1 MKNKIFNTGILVLCC
16 VINFNIAYAQNDSL
30 KNNESDKTTMNDN
43 SDTAYSVE
51 DCSYSYIITGKTGD
65 SLKGKIRNYVFHK
78 KFEDIS
84 LIVINKNGDLNL
96 LNSSGESV
104 SSSLKYAEELR
115 ITTGSNTGIGIIAGT
130 VVGALV
136 GLGIGA
142 VTDNNCTDNS
152 LFHMELGKPF
162 GAGIGALIGGIVG
175 GVIGNQAK
183 NEDVLELKL
192 IKENE
197 RQKELMKFLNNQR

>member
-1 MKNKIFNTGILVLCC
+1 MKNKILKTGILVLFC

-30 KNNESDKTTMNDN
+30 KNNESIKANLNDEPG
-43 SDTAYSVE
+43 TAYLIE
-51 DCSYSYIITGKTGD
+51 DGSYSYISLVKD
-65 SLKGKIRNYVFHK
+65 SLKGKVRNYLIQK

-84 LIVINKNGDLNL
+84 IIVLNKNGNL
-96 LNSSGESV
+96 DFYKSSGESL
-104 SSSLKYAEELR
+104 SSSLKYAEELK
-115 ITTGSNTGIGIIAGT
+115 ITKGSNTGIGIIVGT

-142 VTDNNCTDNS
+142 VTDNSYMDNS